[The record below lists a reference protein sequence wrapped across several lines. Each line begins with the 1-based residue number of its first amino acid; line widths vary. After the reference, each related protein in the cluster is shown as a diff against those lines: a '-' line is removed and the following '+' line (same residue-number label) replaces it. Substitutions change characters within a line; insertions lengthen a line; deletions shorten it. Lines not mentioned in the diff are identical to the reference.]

1 MNNLNVKEEI
11 IDFTI
16 NLIKKYQGNLEKVTI
31 REIASLGNWS
41 VGLINYHFKN
51 KENLIKIC
59 VNKIIE
65 GVVFNYSPDMSNDD
79 NKTDKENANFKVL
92 NINENSS
99 NLVIYF
105 SQTDHSKK
113 IAYQVALEE
122 KAKIYELKTSEKI
135 DGDLGFWWCGRFAMH
150 KWGMDLEKID
160 IDLSNYSK
168 IIIVSPIWVFRISS
182 PIRKFLIENEKVLK
196 IKMLKL
202 S

>member
-1 MNNLNVKEEI
+1 MNNLNAKEKI

-31 REIASLGNWS
+31 REIASLGNWN
-41 VGLINYHFKN
+41 VGLINFHFKN

-79 NKTDKENANFKVL
+79 NKTDKENASFKAEK
-92 NINENSS
+92 INENSS

-105 SQTDHSKK
+105 SRTGHSKK

-168 IIIVSPIWVFRISS
+168 IIIVSPIWVFRIYS

>member
-1 MNNLNVKEEI
+1 MNNLNAKSEI

-79 NKTDKENANFKVL
+79 NKTDKENASFKAEK
-92 NINENSS
+92 INENSS

-105 SQTDHSKK
+105 SRTGHSKK

-122 KAKIYELKTSEKI
+122 KAKIYEIKTSEKI
-135 DGDLGFWWCGRFAMH
+135 DGDLGFWWCEGLRCINGA
-150 KWGMDLEKID
+150 WI
-160 IDLSNYSK
+160 
-168 IIIVSPIWVFRISS
+168 
-182 PIRKFLIENEKVLK
+182 
-196 IKMLKL
+196 
-202 S
+202 

>member
-1 MNNLNVKEEI
+1 MNNLNAKSEI

-79 NKTDKENANFKVL
+79 NKTDKENASFKAE
-92 NINENSS
+92 NINEKSS

-105 SQTDHSKK
+105 SRTGHSRK
-113 IAYQVALEE
+113 IAYQVALED
-122 KAKIYELKTSEKI
+122 KARIYEIKTSEKI

-150 KWGMDLEKID
+150 KWGMD
-160 IDLSNYSK
+160 
-168 IIIVSPIWVFRISS
+168 
-182 PIRKFLIENEKVLK
+182 
-196 IKMLKL
+196 
-202 S
+202 

>member
-1 MNNLNVKEEI
+1 MNNLNAKSEI

-79 NKTDKENANFKVL
+79 NKTDKENASFKVL
-92 NINENSS
+92 NIKENSS

-105 SQTDHSKK
+105 SRTATAKK
-113 IAYQVALEE
+113 L
-122 KAKIYELKTSEKI
+122 
-135 DGDLGFWWCGRFAMH
+135 
-150 KWGMDLEKID
+150 
-160 IDLSNYSK
+160 
-168 IIIVSPIWVFRISS
+168 
-182 PIRKFLIENEKVLK
+182 LI
-196 IKMLKL
+196 KL
-202 S
+202 H